1 MERRQIGVV
10 QDLFRYPVKSMRG
23 ERLREVDIGA
33 HGVIG
38 DRAYALHEAN
48 GRVVTGKKWSNM
60 LGFSARYD
68 APPVPGALASLHIT
82 LPDGRTIQAQAPDV
96 SAVLSTVLGRPVT
109 LECAQGDQHSHAEI
123 DPATL
128 FADVGIENVLPKDLA
143 ATITESSAI
152 PLPPG
157 TFFDSGSIHV
167 LASGTLA
174 HLRTL
179 VDPDV
184 QIDPRRFRPNIM
196 VETTPEMEGFVEDE
210 WLEGTLEVGE
220 SVTIVQM
227 RPTIRCAMTTHQQS
241 GLRRDL
247 RILRTIAHQHRDHL
261 GVWAAIGTAG
271 TVRVGDPVVL
281 VK

>member
-1 MERRQIGVV
+1 
-10 QDLFRYPVKSMRG
+10 
-23 ERLREVDIGA
+23 
-33 HGVIG
+33 
-38 DRAYALHEAN
+38 
-48 GRVVTGKKWSNM
+48 
-60 LGFSARYD
+60 
-68 APPVPGALASLHIT
+68 LASLHIT

-96 SAVLSTVLGRPVT
+96 SAVLSDVLGRPVT

-143 ATITESSAI
+143 ATITASSAI

-184 QIDPRRFRPNIM
+184 TLVDPDVQIDPRRFRPNIM
-196 VETTPEMEGFVEDE
+196 VETTPEMEGFVEDA

-241 GLRRDL
+241 DLRR
-247 RILRTIAHQHRDHL
+247 RDRQ
-261 GVWAAIGTAG
+261 GWRSCRACEVIVSPTRGAKGFEEPRG
-271 TVRVGDPVVL
+271 PGG
-281 VK
+281 